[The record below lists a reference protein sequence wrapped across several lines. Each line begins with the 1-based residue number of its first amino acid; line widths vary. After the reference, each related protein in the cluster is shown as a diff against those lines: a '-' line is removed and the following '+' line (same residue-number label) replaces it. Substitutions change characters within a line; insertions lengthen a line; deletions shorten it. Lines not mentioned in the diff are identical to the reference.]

1 MKFASIVRGSVAA
14 SLAIAGQYPFLLHA
28 EQSPIVVTATRTAV
42 TADQALA
49 SVTVITREDIERRQ
63 ANTLAEVLRGVPGI
77 TLSNNGGVGK
87 VTSVFIRGAES
98 DHTLVLIDGVKV
110 GSATTSTFPFQDIP
124 PEQIER
130 IEIVRGPRSSLYGSE
145 AIGGVIQIFTRKG
158 SGPATLTASAGI
170 GSHSS
175 RKAAGGISGS
185 TGQAWYNLHLAY
197 ETTNGYNSCTG
208 TPATPPTFTNGGGC
222 FTNEPDND
230 GYDNRSL
237 TLGAGYRFANDAELS
252 VNFLRTD
259 GDVEFDGGFQNE
271 SDTIQQVAG
280 GKLRFAPMA
289 IWDVTLSVGRNK
301 DESNNYLNDVFSSR
315 FDTQRDVA
323 SWQNDLSIGD
333 TGVLTLGAD
342 YQKDKVRSTTQ
353 YTESSRDNKGVF
365 GQYQMQLGAQNI
377 LAALRYDDNEQFD
390 GETTGSVAWGY
401 QMGNGLRLMA
411 SYGTAF
417 KAPSF
422 NDLYFPG
429 FGNPD
434 LDPEESDSFEIGV
447 SRGER
452 WGNWSLN
459 AFQTEIDELIAF
471 DGTLFIPVNVD
482 KARIRGL
489 EAVAD
494 TRVLGADISAALTL
508 MDPEN
513 RSNGANRGNQ
523 LTRRPK
529 QSLRLDIDRRFAP
542 VSVGATL
549 VAESKRYDDLA
560 NNRKLDSYATVD
572 LRAEYAFHRD
582 WRVSAKVNNLLDKDY
597 ETAAYY
603 PQDGRNY
610 FVTLHYRPQ
619 Q

>member
-1 MKFASIVRGSVAA
+1 MKFTSLVRGGVAA
-14 SLAIAGQYPFLLHA
+14 SLAIAGQYPFVLHA
-28 EQSPIVVTATRTAV
+28 EQAPIIVTATRTAE
-42 TADQALA
+42 TADQSLA
-49 SVTVITREDIERRQ
+49 SVTVITRKAIERQQ
-63 ANTLAEVLRGVPGI
+63 ANTLADVLRGVPGI

-87 VTSVFIRGAES
+87 VTGVFIRGAES

-110 GSATTSTFPFQDIP
+110 GSATSSTFPFQDLP

-158 SGPATLTASAGI
+158 SGPAAVTASAGV

-175 RKAAGGISGS
+175 RKAAGGVSGS
-185 TGQAWYNLHLAY
+185 TERAWYNVHLAY

-208 TPATPPTFTNGGGC
+208 KPATPPTFTNGGGC
-222 FTNEPDND
+222 FTSEPDND
-230 GYDNRSL
+230 GYDNRSV

-280 GKLRFAPMA
+280 GKLRFSPLTA
-289 IWDVTLSVGRNK
+289 WDVTLSVARNK
-301 DESNNYLNDVFSSR
+301 DESNNYLNDVFASR

-323 SWQNDLSIGD
+323 SWQNDFSIGD

-342 YQKDKVRSTTQ
+342 YQEDKVRSTTR
-353 YTESSRDNKGVF
+353 YVESSRDNKAAF
-365 GQYQMQLGAQNI
+365 GQYQVQLGAQSL
-377 LAALRYDDNEQFD
+377 LAALRYDDNEQFG
-390 GETTGSVAWGY
+390 GETTGSIAWGY
-401 QMGNGLRLMA
+401 RMGNGLRLMA

-417 KAPSF
+417 RAPSF

-434 LDPEESDSFEIGV
+434 LDPEESDSFEVGV
-447 SRGER
+447 SRGEA

-471 DGTLFIPVNVD
+471 DPVLFIPVNVD
-482 KARIRGL
+482 EARIRGL

-494 TRVLGADISAALTL
+494 TRVLGTDIAASLTV

-513 RSNGANRGNQ
+513 RGNGANKGN
-523 LTRRPK
+523 LLARRPK
-529 QSLRLDIDRRFAP
+529 RSLRLDIDRRFAAL
-542 VSVGATL
+542 SVGATL

-560 NNRKLDSYATVD
+560 NNRKLDSYETVD
-572 LRAEYAFHRD
+572 LRAEYAFYRD
-582 WRVSAKVNNLLDKDY
+582 WRISGTVNNLLDKDY
-597 ETAAYY
+597 ETAEYY